1 MIYDISQEVF
11 SGAIYPGDPAPSKKD
26 LMSINKGYLC
36 NLTGFS
42 MCAHNGTH
50 IDAPFHFINEGKTVD
65 QIPTSVFA
73 GPAWFWPQSD
83 ERPRPDVLREAGAA
97 VPVFPLWR
105 HLPCQR
111 STGHRSSLFRSSP
124 CHSRCTASF
133 LRRLSR

>member
-50 IDAPFHFINEGKTVD
+50 IDAPYHFYNEGKTVD
-65 QIPTSVFA
+65 QLPLEKFV
-73 GPAWFWPQSD
+73 GPCYVIHHEGELSQSD
-83 ERPRPDVLREAGAA
+83 AIEKKR
-97 VPVFPLWR
+97 
-105 HLPCQR
+105 
-111 STGHRSSLFRSSP
+111 
-124 CHSRCTASF
+124 
-133 LRRLSR
+133 LRRFSSEASAPSPKERRKYSQTRRSILLATNLRPLEPLILQP